1 LFQYL
6 ILNLRIETT
15 KRYYTQQKQNKM
27 TSLNKLQQAYRNIEN
42 LLSDKNYVA
51 DVEYTVKYYGCSDKQ
66 WDKRKVAIVAKYAM
80 QEYLKKNK

>member
-1 LFQYL
+1 
-6 ILNLRIETT
+6 
-15 KRYYTQQKQNKM
+15 M

-51 DVEYTVKYYGCSDKQ
+51 NVEYTVKYYGCSDKQ
-66 WDKRKVAIVAKYAM
+66 WEKQKVAIVAKYAM